1 MRTISLNKKLLLF
14 ISAIILSLAFSIITH
29 AEESNSYTDAIA
41 LTEGQSLNGSFD
53 GTSSAHTYYK
63 IVLTKKQAITV
74 YGYNEG
80 NSAISLSL
88 DDDNGNYVDHQSSAI
103 SKNSKY
109 TWRTDVLATGTYYL
123 DVSSHFAKI
132 TYTVAYTSDYFPFYT
147 DLPIDQVTNA
157 ENGAVYYKITVNE
170 TTPITVYGNQTPGDY
185 VSLYLYDDSGKSV
198 EHQSSVSTN
207 SSTYKWVTKSLSPGT
222 YYLGASCNKQYT
234 IAYSTSPFPLA
245 TALDYGAQ
253 AQGSL
258 TSEHTGNSYKLTVSS
273 AQSITISVSK
283 NYGANIDLD
292 LYDSNN
298 KHVDFLST
306 MVNDASFNWSPDKT
320 LAPGIYY
327 LVVSRSSDDVNY
339 IITWHAK
346 GPDAVNSLKISK
358 ASAKNISLKWS
369 APSGASQYDVYK
381 YDTKSKAFKKYKT
394 VSTTSC
400 KITGLKQAAKYTFR
414 VIPISIS
421 GTERLEGEPS
431 DIKCS
436 TSPAKV
442 KKPKCKFY
450 SSTTVSGI
458 KVNYYKVSWKKV
470 KGASGYQVYLKA
482 KGHGGWKKACST
494 NSRTC
499 LIYVLKGYTAQVK
512 VRAYI
517 NTNNTTSYGAFSKT
531 NTFRSN

>member
-1 MRTISLNKKLLLF
+1 MKTVTLNKRLLF
-14 ISAIILSLAFSIITH
+14 FLSSIILVMAFSIITH
-29 AEESNSYTDAIA
+29 AEESNPYADAIA
-41 LTEGQSLNGSFD
+41 LTEGQSLDGSFD

-109 TWRTDVLATGTYYL
+109 MWRTDELVAGTYYL
-123 DVSSHFAKI
+123 DVSCHFAKN

-157 ENGAVYYKITVNE
+157 ESGAVYYKITVSE
-170 TTPITVYGNQTPGDY
+170 ATPITVYGDQTPGDY
-185 VSLYLYDDSGKSV
+185 VSLYLYDDAGKSV

-207 SSTYKWVTKSLSPGT
+207 SPTYKWVTKSLSPGT
-222 YYLGASCNKQYT
+222 YYLEASCRKQYT

-245 TALDYGAQ
+245 IALDYGVQ

-258 TSEHTGNSYKLTVSS
+258 TSAHTSNTYKLTVTA

-283 NYGANIDLD
+283 NYGAYVNLE
-292 LYDSNN
+292 LYNSNN
-298 KHVDFLST
+298 KSVDFLST
-306 MVNDASFNWSPDKT
+306 MVKDASFNWSPDEA
-320 LAPGIYY
+320 LSPGTYY
-327 LVVSRSSDDVNY
+327 LVVSRSSDDINY
-339 IITWHAK
+339 TIAWHTK
-346 GPDAVNSLKISK
+346 GPDAVKSLKMSK
-358 ASAKNISLKWS
+358 SAAKNVTLKWS

-381 YDTKSKAFKKYKT
+381 YDTGSKTFKKYKT
-394 VSTTSC
+394 VSATSC

-414 VIPISIS
+414 VVPIAIS
-421 GTERLEGEPS
+421 GSERLEGEPA

-436 TSPAKV
+436 TSPAKA

-450 SSTTVSGI
+450 SSTTISGI
-458 KVNYYKVSWKKV
+458 KVNYYKISWKKV

-482 KGHGGWKKACST
+482 KGHGGWKKAGST
-494 NSRTC
+494 KSRTC

-517 NTNNTTSYGAFSKT
+517 NTDDATSYGAFSKV